1 MVSDPEGTDTF
12 ASIHHRWP
20 SPVIPETDPGRRSS
34 GIGWRCLH
42 EVPDSLAPAVSR
54 GSVSGMTGMV

>member
-1 MVSDPEGTDTF
+1 MVSDPEGADTF

-20 SPVIPETDPGRRSS
+20 SPVVPETDAWAAVIRDRLAMPA
-34 GIGWRCLH
+34 

-54 GSVSGMTGMV
+54 GSASGMTGMV